1 MNIDDKLGKL
11 RTLIHNEGIHFQFV
25 DMNQYIEHLNKKIA
39 YLETHINEDKK
50 CPKTVKERYFALK
63 EIRNLIIDT
72 NISVKELY
80 EIYYD
85 ELRKKIDSKKS
96 LEINNLKE
104 TRDNKGVY
112 VGGGGFNAN
121 MVRYPKKKLSLKV
134 WKIFYSM
141 FPDKAKKD
149 NFDGKTSDRMK

>member
-11 RTLIHNEGIHFQFV
+11 RTLIHNEDILFQFV

-112 VGGGGFNAN
+112 VGGGGFNVN
-121 MVRYPKKKLSLKV
+121 MVRYPKKKRSLKV
-134 WKIFYSM
+134 WKIFYTM

-149 NFDGKTSDRMK
+149 NFDGKTSNKMK

>member
-1 MNIDDKLGKL
+1 MNIDDKLGRL
-11 RTLIHNEGIHFQFV
+11 RTLIHNIGYLHNYV
-25 DMNQYIEHLNKKIA
+25 DMNQYIEHINKQIA

-63 EIRNLIIDT
+63 EIRKLIMDT
-72 NISVKELY
+72 NISIEELFNIYKE
-80 EIYYD
+80 
-85 ELRKKIDSKKS
+85 ELLKKENYKKT
-96 LEINNLKE
+96 LEINNFKE

-112 VGGGGFNAN
+112 IGGGGFNAN
-121 MVRYPKKKLSLKV
+121 MVRYPKKKRSLKV

-141 FPDKAKKD
+141 FLDKAEKD